1 MPTRSLPTRHGHACF
16 VWRLCGPWHVKAP
29 QAARSPG
36 RNKKNS
42 TSAPAAL
49 TIHTAVAYETT
60 PPTYTRKSGSK
71 LPPPAPG
78 LQLQLGHTV
87 PRPPTLWADTVH
99 VDSIGP
105 ASIRPTAGLGQ
116 ISPKCGV
123 CIPPKVFCSIWRY
136 FEVSDQSQV
145 SVRIE
150 EAFQI
155 HTNTRKIPITKKTKY
170 RPGIGLAIP
179 VSRYRSGDTSL
190 TGIGLAIP
198 VSRPIHDNTM

>member
-71 LPPPAPG
+71 LPP
-78 LQLQLGHTV
+78 LRLGCSCSSDTLC
-87 PRPPTLWADTVH
+87 PDRRPWADTVH
-99 VDSIGP
+99 VQTLSGLQAYGLRHVVSRERAWAP
-105 ASIRPTAGLGQ
+105 YEASHPLP
-116 ISPKCGV
+116 S
-123 CIPPKVFCSIWRY
+123 
-136 FEVSDQSQV
+136 
-145 SVRIE
+145 
-150 EAFQI
+150 
-155 HTNTRKIPITKKTKY
+155 HKKTARSEDARRLLK
-170 RPGIGLAIP
+170 RLRRWLGGARVIRARICR
-179 VSRYRSGDTSL
+179 RYSPL
-190 TGIGLAIP
+190 P
-198 VSRPIHDNTM
+198 